1 MPLRVE
7 HGRADDPPRGREQH
21 HSVSDFH
28 AYTYLELSTSKV
40 GLGPGI
46 VLWVVQRIEG
56 MLRPEYETGGEPS
69 QRAMSTGR
77 SASIPTM

>member
-7 HGRADDPPRGREQH
+7 HRRADDPPRGREQH

-46 VLWVVQRIEG
+46 VLWVVQENRGNAE
-56 MLRPEYETGGEPS
+56 
-69 QRAMSTGR
+69 A
-77 SASIPTM
+77 